1 MISDEKYWNIKMLS
15 IIIMNELNE
24 MIPGGNKLNSWLNS
38 KRKVQS
44 LKYRLRHIYIYKIRD
59 DIE

>member
-44 LKYRLRHIYIYKIRD
+44 LKYRLRHIYI
-59 DIE
+59 